1 MQKSPRYAS
10 LDGIKGFALIAIIWY
25 HLAQNS
31 MPGGFVGVDVFFTV
45 SGFLLALS
53 VIREYGRTGR
63 FRLGRFYL
71 RRVARL
77 WPAMAFM
84 VAGSVSL
91 SLFVD
96 HDILV
101 GVPAKSAAALTFAS
115 NWVEILSGGSYFE
128 AASPQLLRH
137 LWFVA
142 LLAQA
147 TVILPFIVALLVKLR
162 NIAIQ
167 VTSATALAVISG
179 AAMWMLY
186 DPSADPTRVYFG
198 TDTHCFG
205 LFAGVALAFVVCHR
219 EQSGSTHSRVFSSLM
234 PWLATASLIG
244 IVMLMPNVGQDATA
258 FRGSLQ
264 VACAL
269 TVMLIF
275 GSVTEGSWMESL
287 FGWRPLAMLGRYS
300 YGLYLWHWPLFLIIQ
315 LMLPAWR
322 GSGIWLIQILT
333 LALSVVLTALSW
345 WMVERPVASRLS
357 SRGREAGRVVRA
369 RRQRPSERK
378 ALRSV
383 PRVAGSA
390 AAAAV
395 LTQNEPSYAAAGG
408 SPALSAGNGVSLPL
422 PPAAP
427 SDAGNTHVR
436 HAAGVDDGM
445 PESASHVRVRLAITV
460 PVVMLVLFG
469 FFMGVAQAPAKT
481 RVQVMLEK
489 NQGELTQQ
497 ATKRKLDAKAAAEAK
512 KRAEE
517 EKKRR
522 EEARAQAE
530 QMTGENVTVIGDS
543 VTVGASP
550 ALQKALPGVV
560 VDAQVSRSVVVATGI
575 IEQMKAQGTL
585 RKYVVI
591 SLNTNS
597 EASVA
602 DYEKIAEA
610 AGSGHVLVL
619 VNAYGDRAWIPR
631 SNQAAADYVRSHP
644 ADSMLV
650 DWDSA
655 IAQHVEWLSADEIHP
670 VMGGPGDD
678 LYASL
683 IRQALVNWEID
694 HIQ

>member
-1 MQKSPRYAS
+1 MQKAPRYKG

-25 HLAQNS
+25 HLAS
-31 MPGGFVGVDVFFTV
+31 DSLPGGFVGVDVFFTV

-53 VIREYGRTGR
+53 VIREYGRSGR
-63 FRLGRFYL
+63 FRLGSFYV
-71 RRVARL
+71 RRLARL

-91 SLFVD
+91 SVFVD

-101 GVPAKSAAALTFAS
+101 GVPGKSVAALTFTS
-115 NWVEILSGGSYFE
+115 NWMEIFSGGSYFE

-162 NIAIQ
+162 NIVVQ
-167 VTSATALAVISG
+167 VASSAALAVVSG
-179 AAMWMLY
+179 AAMWLLY
-186 DPSADPTRVYFG
+186 NPAADPTRVYFG

-205 LFAGVALAFVVCHR
+205 LLAGVALAFVVYHR
-219 EQSGSTHSRVFSSLM
+219 ETSGRPVSHLESSAAS
-234 PWLATASLIG
+234 WAATAALVG
-244 IVMLMPNVGQDATA
+244 IIMLMPHVGQDATA
-258 FRGSLQ
+258 FRGGLQ
-264 VACAL
+264 LACVL
-269 TVMLIF
+269 TVVLIY
-275 GSVTEGSWMESL
+275 GSIVEGSWMDSL
-287 FGWRPLAMLGRYS
+287 FGWHPLSLLGKYS
-300 YGLYLWHWPLFLIIQ
+300 YGMYLWHWPLFLIIQ

-322 GSGIWLIQILT
+322 GSGIWLIQLLT
-333 LALSVVLTALSW
+333 LVFSALLTALSW
-345 WMVERPVASRLS
+345 WMVERPVAAWI
-357 SRGREAGRVVRA
+357 GA
-369 RRQRPSERK
+369 RRKGAATAAPSRRPSRRGG
-378 ALRSV
+378 AHSAPRRG

-390 AAAAV
+390 GAAAV
-395 LTQNEPSYAAAGG
+395 LARQGQPYAAADSIPPSVPAVVGLPTPPPAPRLNEPHL
-408 SPALSAGNGVSLPL
+408 SPAAVKTMN
-422 PPAAP
+422 
-427 SDAGNTHVR
+427 R
-436 HAAGVDDGM
+436 I
-445 PESASHVRVRLAITV
+445 RLAVTV
-460 PVVMLVLFG
+460 PVVILVVVG
-469 FFMGVAQAPAKT
+469 FVMGVAQAPAKT
-481 RVQVMLEK
+481 QVQIMLEK

-522 EEARAQAE
+522 EEARAKAE
-530 QMTGENVTVIGDS
+530 KMTGENVTVIGDS

-602 DYEKIAEA
+602 DYERIAEA
-610 AGSGHVLVL
+610 AGTGHVLVL

-644 ADSMLV
+644 ADSTLV
-650 DWDSA
+650 DWNSA
-655 IAQHVEWLSADEIHP
+655 IAQHVEWLSADKIHP

-683 IRQALVNWEID
+683 VRQALVNWEID